1 MDNSL
6 TLAELS
12 NFGLFATFLNSESD
26 MSDPESEVL
35 TISRDLTESLILK
48 TLLQRFNNSEITSN
62 VRF

>member
-35 TISRDLTESLILK
+35 MISRDLTESLILK